1 MSVNKA
7 LSFALA
13 VFQEVLVLS
22 VYWDVSV
29 MPGLE
34 RCFVTF
40 NLQQLAVNPQLAMIV
55 FLILSGNSGNWVEV
69 VNCIIV
75 V

>member
-13 VFQEVLVLS
+13 VCQEVLVLS

-29 MPGLE
+29 MPGVE
-34 RCFVTF
+34 RYFVT
-40 NLQQLAVNPQLAMIV
+40 L
-55 FLILSGNSGNWVEV
+55 NS
-69 VNCIIV
+69 
-75 V
+75 